1 LGTQQLAVS
10 SGTAEKPEAEGM
22 VRFRSSADA
31 LKSDKVIVIDAQD
44 KADVLDWVLR

>member
-31 LKSDKVIVIDAQD
+31 LKSDKVIDAQE